1 MARRRW
7 EMVDIGCE
15 AARESLAELALG
27 TLRGDELHRVTEH
40 VEHCKECRHEVTA
53 MLPVASQLL
62 ELIPGTEPPLGFD
75 RRVLAE
81 VGLSGGA
88 RRWMAQRR
96 PIVMAAA
103 AAAAVIFG
111 ISGWLAGAGSPAHH
125 PARALLAADFVR
137 QGHDVGNI
145 EVYGKPLWLSVTVHG
160 IGTSGAVTCQIVR
173 KDGSVTTMGSFGL
186 VSGSGTW
193 ATPEPAGMGD
203 ISQAQLVDT
212 SGQVLA
218 VARFS

>member
-1 MARRRW
+1 
-7 EMVDIGCE
+7 MVDIGCE
-15 AARESLAELALG
+15 TARESLAELALG

-40 VEHCKECRHEVTA
+40 VEHCKDCRHEVTA

-81 VGLSGGA
+81 VGQSGGA
-88 RRWMAQRR
+88 KRWMARR
-96 PIVMAAA
+96 PMVMAAA

-111 ISGWLAGAGSPAHH
+111 ISGWLVGGGSDHDH
-125 PARALLAADFVR
+125 THALLAAAFVR

-160 IGTSGAVTCQIVR
+160 IGTSGNVTCQIVR

-186 VSGSGTW
+186 VGGSGTW
-193 ATPEPAGMGD
+193 ATPEPAVMTD

-212 SGQVLA
+212 HGQVLA

>member
-1 MARRRW
+1 
-7 EMVDIGCE
+7 MVDIGCE
-15 AARESLAELALG
+15 AAGESLAELALG

-40 VEHCKECRHEVTA
+40 VEHCKECRREVTS

-81 VGLSGGA
+81 VAQPGGA
-88 RRWMAQRR
+88 TRWAARRR

-111 ISGWLAGAGSPAHH
+111 VSGWLVGAGSSDHDRTH
-125 PARALLAADFVR
+125 ALVAADFVH

-160 IGTSGAVTCQIVR
+160 IGTSGMVTCQIVH
-173 KDGSVTTMGSFGL
+173 KDGTVTTMGSFGL
-186 VSGSGTW
+186 SGGSGTW
-193 ATPEPAGMGD
+193 ATPDPVGMAD
-203 ISQAQLVDT
+203 VSQAQLVDT
-212 SGQVLA
+212 HGQVLA